1 MEQIRLMAPDAGEEI
16 LVYVLEETTINQQR
30 YLLVAEEE
38 EGDSDA
44 FILKQTSEDGEEL
57 TFEAVEDDLEFEA
70 IVKVFAEL
78 IEDAD
83 FEM

>member
-1 MEQIRLMAPDAGEEI
+1 MEQIRLTAPDAGEEI